1 MKSIIKQIYDG
12 NLDPSNL
19 CRGHS
24 ETHFTAQAKYKK
36 YEAIFSNKLRQM
48 DPSLV
53 HEFNKV
59 IDAHFEV
66 YAPGDE
72 DIFET
77 GFCLGAKLISEIM
90 NSSSLVNIEYEDD
103 DSEEENGSEED

>member
-1 MKSIIKQIYDG
+1 MKSMIKKIYDG
-12 NLDPSNL
+12 TLDPANL
-19 CRGHS
+19 CSGHS
-24 ETHFTAQAKYKK
+24 KTHFTAQEKYKE
-36 YEAIFSNKLRQM
+36 YDAIFSNKLRQI

-66 YAPGDE
+66 YATGDE

-103 DSEEENGSEED
+103 DCEEEDDSEED